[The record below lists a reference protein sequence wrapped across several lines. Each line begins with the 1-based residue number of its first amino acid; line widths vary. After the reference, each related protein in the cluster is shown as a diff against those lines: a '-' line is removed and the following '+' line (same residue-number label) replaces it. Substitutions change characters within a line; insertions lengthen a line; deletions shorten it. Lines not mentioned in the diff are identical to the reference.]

1 LLDKKENGK
10 EERANQIRPD
20 DEELIERFQNGE
32 LYAFELIVQRYKEPL
47 TNFIY
52 YYLGNRLDAED
63 VVQETFIRLYKKK
76 EMYRKVAK
84 FSTWIYTIASNLAK
98 TELRKRKRKRVLS
111 LSKIGYEDKD
121 FEIPDSLSQPD
132 KIVENNMEMK
142 FIKGEIDKLPA
153 RFKEVVILRDIEQL
167 SYEEISDILKIPIG
181 TVKSRVNRGRSRL
194 QNKLRFLME

>member
-1 LLDKKENGK
+1 MLDKKENGK